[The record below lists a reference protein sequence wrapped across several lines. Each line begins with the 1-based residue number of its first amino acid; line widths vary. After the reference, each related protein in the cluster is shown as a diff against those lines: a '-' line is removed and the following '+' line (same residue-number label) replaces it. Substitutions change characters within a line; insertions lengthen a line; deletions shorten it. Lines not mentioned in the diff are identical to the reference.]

1 MSRYVEFDREEW
13 AALRAATPLTLT
25 EDDLANLRGIS
36 DRLDLAE
43 VEAVYLPLTRLL
55 NLYVSAT
62 QDLFRTT
69 DLFLGKPP
77 GKVPYIIGVAGSV
90 AVGKSTTSRVLQ
102 ELLRRWP
109 DHPTVDLVTTDG
121 FLYDNATL
129 IERNLMHRKGF
140 PESYDRKRLVSFLA
154 ELKGGE
160 PEALA
165 PVYSHESYDIVP
177 GEFVAVK
184 KPDILIVEGLN
195 VLQAGGGPREFVSD
209 YFDFSIYVD
218 ADEADIEQWYVERFL
233 TLRDT
238 VFRRDHAFFARYA
251 DLTDE
256 EADREARL
264 IWRTI
269 NGVNLRENILPT
281 RDRAHLV
288 LEKGPDH
295 AVRRVLLR
303 KI

>member
-62 QDLFRTT
+62 QDLFRAT

-77 GKVPYIIGVAGSV
+77 GKVPYIVGVAGSV

-102 ELLRRWP
+102 ALLRRWP

-177 GEFVAVK
+177 GEYVAVK
-184 KPDILIVEGLN
+184 QPDILIVEGLN
-195 VLQAGGGPREFVSD
+195 VLQAGAGPREFVSD

-218 ADEADIEQWYVERFL
+218 ADEADIEHWYVRRFF

-269 NGVNLRENILPT
+269 NGVNLNENILPT

-295 AVRRVLLR
+295 AVRRVYLR